1 MHPLLQTML
10 LTVLVPVAVGGVA
23 LLLASWAS
31 PGRWRDGLAA
41 AGLAAAWCTG
51 MVATV
56 RWPQWPPLQAADWQ
70 YYGVVVAGVLALV
83 SPWWKKPLG
92 GRWIAALV
100 LASLFFVLLLHR
112 LWHPPMVLWGPV
124 LLGGAVL
131 LNAIAVERVG
141 RYIQATWTF
150 FALTV
155 FAVMVSS
162 ALMLGGSA
170 MLGHAA
176 GLLAAA
182 SGAMWVVSAIWRR
195 QLGLAQ
201 TGFVVAILLGGLL
214 AQGVLL
220 SGMPRSVALLL
231 SVAWWP
237 AAVIAWLLRHGSGQ
251 VRAIIV
257 TLLVLA
263 PCIAALILLR
273 AG

>member
-10 LTVLVPVAVGGVA
+10 LTVFVPSVIAGAVLLV
-23 LLLASWAS
+23 ASWFP
-31 PGRWRDGLAA
+31 PGRWRDGLTAS
-41 AGLAAAWCTG
+41 GLAAAWCTG
-51 MVATV
+51 MIATV

-70 YYGVVVAGVLALV
+70 FYGVLTVGALALV
-83 SPWWKKPLG
+83 SPWWKQSLR
-92 GRWIAALV
+92 GRWLAGLV

-112 LWHPPMVLWGPV
+112 LWHPPMLLWGPV
-124 LLGGAVL
+124 LLGGGVL
-131 LNAIAVERVG
+131 LSAVAVERVG

-155 FAVMVSS
+155 FAVMVST

-220 SGMPRSVALLL
+220 SSMPRSAALLL
-231 SVAWWP
+231 SVAWWL

>member
-10 LTVLVPVAVGGVA
+10 LTVLVPVAVAGGWRLMVG
-23 LLLASWAS
+23 WFS
-31 PGRWRDGLAA
+31 PGRWRDGLTA
-41 AGLAAAWCTG
+41 AGLAVAWCAG
-51 MVATV
+51 MVVTV

-70 YYGVVVAGVLALV
+70 FYGVVLAGALALV
-83 SPWWKKPLG
+83 SPWWKQPLG

-112 LWHPPMVLWGPV
+112 LWHPPMLLWGPV
-124 LLGGAVL
+124 LLGGVVL
-131 LNAIAVERVG
+131 LNAFAIERVG

-150 FALTV
+150 FVLTV
-155 FAVMVSS
+155 FAVMVSTS
-162 ALMLGGSA
+162 LMLGGSA
-170 MLGHAA
+170 VLGHAA

-182 SGAMWVVSAIWRR
+182 CGAMWVVSAIWRR

-201 TGFVVAILLGGLL
+201 TGFVSSILLGGLL

-220 SGMPRSVALLL
+220 SGMPRSAAWLLAL
-231 SVAWWP
+231 AWWP
-237 AAVIAWLLRHGSGQ
+237 SAVAAWLLRHGTGQ

-263 PCIAALILLR
+263 PCIAALVWLR

>member
-1 MHPLLQTML
+1 MIQTML
-10 LTVLVPVAVGGVA
+10 LTVLVPAVIAGGWRLMVG
-23 LLLASWAS
+23 WFS
-31 PGRWRDGLAA
+31 PGRWRDGLTA

-56 RWPQWPPLQAADWQ
+56 RWPQWPPSQAADWQ
-70 YYGVVVAGVLALV
+70 FYGVLVAGFLALV
-83 SPWWKKPLG
+83 SPWWKQPLR
-92 GRWIAALV
+92 GRWLAGLV
-100 LASLFFVLLLHR
+100 LSSLFFVLLLHR
-112 LWHPPMVLWGPV
+112 LWHPPMLLWGPV
-124 LLGGAVL
+124 LLGVAVL

-150 FALTV
+150 FVLTF
-155 FAVMVSS
+155 FAVMVST

-170 MLGHAA
+170 VLGHAA

-182 SGAMWVVSAIWRR
+182 CGAMWVVSAIWRR

-214 AQGVLL
+214 AQSVLL
-220 SGMPRSVALLL
+220 SDMPRSAALLL
-231 SVAWWP
+231 TVAWWP
-237 AAVIAWLLRHGSGQ
+237 AAVIAWLLRQGSGQ

-257 TLLVLA
+257 ALLVLA
-263 PCIAALILLR
+263 PCLAAVILLR